1 MEIFL
6 FFGSFT
12 DLKALFGEL
21 TACVLKFLPIL
32 PSIFYYCDYC
42 SSCWAVEGYSV
53 LLCEYIFDEAVSCM
67 IENSW
72 FVVASSPSKSN
83 KLVALGLKFLLTLR
97 LPLFF
102 ILFCFCSIDRLTSI
116 VFLFTLVYCAS
127 AFSDPLAR
135 DRALLSFMNLLL
147 LRSLFSFM

>member
-1 MEIFL
+1 MEIFR

-12 DLKALFGEL
+12 DLKALVGEL
-21 TACVLKFLPIL
+21 TACVLKPLPIL
-32 PSIFYYCDYC
+32 PSILYCWDYY
-42 SSCWAVEGYSV
+42 SSCWAVDGYSV

-67 IENSW
+67 IDSSW
-72 FVVASSPSKSN
+72 FVVPSSPSKSN
-83 KLVALGLKFLLTLR
+83 KLVALGLKFLFTLR

-102 ILFCFCSIDRLTSI
+102 ILFYFCSIDRLTSM
-116 VFLFTLVYCAS
+116 VFLLTLVYWAS
-127 AFSDPLAR
+127 LFRAALAK